1 MDFKELNMEDIK
13 NKDIRL
19 FVTEERKVE
28 IMNKM
33 GYTEENG
40 FLVDMATKK
49 QVLAED
55 DKPIKISKDKQ
66 YALISGSHRFVR
78 NVAGYSQLLTEKGR
92 IDLRPE

>member
-1 MDFKELNMEDIK
+1 MVNMDFKELNMEDIK

-19 FVTEERKVE
+19 FVTEERKV
-28 IMNKM
+28 
-33 GYTEENG
+33 
-40 FLVDMATKK
+40 
-49 QVLAED
+49 
-55 DKPIKISKDKQ
+55 KISKDKQ